1 MSGTEI
7 LKVDGIPADVL
18 GLEGTAARLR
28 GPAGSDVLLALRIPA
43 GQPAEVLLDRREVD
57 LQPVRSH
64 RLQSEGHSLG
74 YLRITQF
81 S

>member
-1 MSGTEI
+1 M
-7 LKVDGIPADVL
+7 
-18 GLEGTAARLR
+18 
-28 GPAGSDVLLALRIPA
+28 LLALRTPA

-81 S
+81 SEPVPQQVRSALAELTATGGSGPIEGLILDLRNN